1 MTYCVETQAK
11 AIGLSVIL
19 SWRYEGDTLRET
31 TAGLV
36 HVMLHSPLVDDVAFM
51 YHHN

>member
-1 MTYCVETQAK
+1 MTFQLSDIYCVETQAK

-36 HVMLHSPLVDDVAFM
+36 HVMLTAFSISR
-51 YHHN
+51 